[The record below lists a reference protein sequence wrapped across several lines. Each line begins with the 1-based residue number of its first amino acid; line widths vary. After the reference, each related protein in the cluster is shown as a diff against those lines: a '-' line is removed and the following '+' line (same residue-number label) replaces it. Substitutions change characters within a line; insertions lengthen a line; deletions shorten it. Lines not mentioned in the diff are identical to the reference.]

1 MNDSTHSSCNTLV
14 KNTKME
20 FFKYI
25 AKLKHKNEQNKI
37 NNTNPKQNQLP
48 PQSYRFS
55 QSRKVKLQNSLHHEM
70 SLCFAK
76 NHHTEVRKKI
86 EIC

>member
-1 MNDSTHSSCNTLV
+1 MFSSRLHNGIQQNHSSCNTLV

-37 NNTNPKQNQLP
+37 NNTYPKQNQ
-48 PQSYRFS
+48 Y
-55 QSRKVKLQNSLHHEM
+55 QN
-70 SLCFAK
+70 
-76 NHHTEVRKKI
+76 
-86 EIC
+86 

>member
-48 PQSYRFS
+48 PQSYRLNHSFS
-55 QSRKVKLQNSLHHEM
+55 RYLDDKRKNKWYVFLIVLFDIHHI
-70 SLCFAK
+70 F
-76 NHHTEVRKKI
+76 
-86 EIC
+86 